1 MPAGIED
8 ETGGW
13 RSVGVHA
20 APLPPPPRLRGRIGR
35 GLLAEPRQ
43 KFILK
48 LHARLHRD
56 FTIELAEGLHAPP
69 ALLARLCARFGHG
82 ETRHRQH
89 ETRIDAVVAG
99 LDAIPREHA
108 GRRPTPRR
116 LRAVAV
122 AQDVDHPG
130 DNLLRR
136 RRDAGRR
143 LDGADLD
150 AFPATGAGIDD
161 FLNAALQRVFTEIS
175 HEAYVRWVD
184 RLKDIVRRSYA

>member
-1 MPAGIED
+1 MC
-8 ETGGW
+8 
-13 RSVGVHA
+13 VLA
-20 APLPPPPRLRGRIGR
+20 APLPTLPWERGRLARIFFRKERAGRPRSRGRVGR

-43 KFILK
+43 EVILK

-56 FTIELAEGLHAPP
+56 LTIELAEGLHAPP
-69 ALLARLCARFGHG
+69 ALLARLCARFGHA

-122 AQDVDHPG
+122 AQDVD
-130 DNLLRR
+130 
-136 RRDAGRR
+136 
-143 LDGADLD
+143 
-150 AFPATGAGIDD
+150 
-161 FLNAALQRVFTEIS
+161 
-175 HEAYVRWVD
+175 
-184 RLKDIVRRSYA
+184 